1 MKTSTESAVNYRVP
15 LVIMTSLFFMWGFIT
30 CMNDILI
37 PYLKGVFELSHFK
50 AMLVQFAFF
59 GAYFIGS
66 LLYFIYSAL
75 KGDPINKIGYQNGL
89 VAGLIISAI
98 GCALFFPAAEFV
110 SFPLFLSALF
120 ILGLGFTLLQISAN
134 PYVAILGTPES
145 ASGRLNLSQAFN
157 SLGTTIAPIIGGYMI
172 FKYFVGAEYTGADSV
187 KIPYLIFATIFVLL
201 AIFFKIIHLPV
212 FTNHDEI
219 SKGLGVLKHKPLRYG
234 MGAIFMYVGAEVCI
248 GSILISYLKLKEVAG
263 LDDNHASTFVAF
275 YWGGLMIGR
284 FIGGITLS
292 TFKNNTV
299 KWALIFVTAITSTL
313 LIMSIAHYKNGISF
327 MEMSPYAGFVV
338 LQILGFILGRNKPAR
353 TLLVFSLVIITL
365 LLVTM
370 TNIGVVAMW
379 AVIAAGLFNSIMWS
393 NIFTLAIKDL
403 GEKTSQ
409 GSSLLIMMVVGGAL
423 LPLFQG
429 YLADKIGIQM
439 SFIVPLIGYA
449 YISFYSIWGY
459 KNFPKKC
466 VAR

>member
-1 MKTSTESAVNYRVP
+1 
-15 LVIMTSLFFMWGFIT
+15 
-30 CMNDILI
+30 
-37 PYLKGVFELSHFK
+37 
-50 AMLVQFAFF
+50 
-59 GAYFIGS
+59 
-66 LLYFIYSAL
+66 
-75 KGDPINKIGYQNGL
+75 
-89 VAGLIISAI
+89 
-98 GCALFFPAAEFV
+98 
-110 SFPLFLSALF
+110 
-120 ILGLGFTLLQISAN
+120 
-134 PYVAILGTPES
+134 
-145 ASGRLNLSQAFN
+145 
-157 SLGTTIAPIIGGYMI
+157 MI

-212 FTNHDEI
+212 FTNHDVV

-284 FIGGITLS
+284 FIGGISLS
-292 TFKNNTV
+292 TFKNNTL
-299 KWALIFVTAITSTL
+299 KWALILVSAITTTL

-353 TLLVFSLVIITL
+353 TLLVFSIVIITL

-429 YLADKIGIQM
+429 YLADRIGIQM
-439 SFIVPLIGYA
+439 SFIVPLVGYA

-459 KNFPKKC
+459 KNFPKKIR
-466 VAR
+466 A